1 MDAVKQIIQRQP
13 WIPAAAALALGLGIG
28 LLIGWV
34 IAPVEYVDAT
44 PAHLRQDLRD
54 DYLRMAIDSYSVNK
68 DVELAVQRYEHLG
81 EYAKDTLSNVSTNP
95 QLVSVTAIQN
105 YRAVVEIFQ
114 SGEAAEAGDTPGAD
128 ADTEPEQP
136 AEDDGAVTQVRK
148 VVGLIPYVCGATA
161 IVGLALAAVLI
172 LRSRRSGS
180 EEAQGDLGD
189 EFERPFEA
197 EDLDARLNSKPAMQR
212 EPLAEFRTIYTMGDD
227 LYDDSFSIESPNGD
241 FLGECGVG
249 IGDVIGVGEP
259 KKVSGFEVWLFDK
272 NDIQTVTKVIL
283 SEYGARD
290 EATLNRLAAK
300 GDPVMAQDGGIVELQ
315 TASLKV
321 EARIVELIYGEG
333 ALPQDSF
340 FERVTIEL
348 RAWPRATLA

>member
-1 MDAVKQIIQRQP
+1 MDAIKSFVQKQP
-13 WIPAAAALALGLGIG
+13 WIPIAAALAVGLGLG

-44 PAHLRQDLRD
+44 PEFLRSDLRD
-54 DYLRMAIDSYSVNK
+54 DYLRMAIESYSLNK
-68 DVELAVQRYEHLG
+68 DVELAVQRYEELG
-81 EYAKDTLSNVSTNP
+81 KHARDTLVNVSSNP

-105 YRAVVEIFQ
+105 FRAVVEIFQ
-114 SGEAAEAGDTPGAD
+114 SGES
-128 ADTEPEQP
+128 ADTLSPDVSQENPQP
-136 AEDDGAVTQVRK
+136 DSEDDVPQISR

-161 IVGLALAAVLI
+161 LVGLALAAVLLI
-172 LRSRRSGS
+172 RSRKSGG
-180 EEAQGDLGD
+180 AQTGQDFD
-189 EFERPFEA
+189 DQFDRPFEP
-197 EDLDARLNSKPAMQR
+197 EELDARLNSKPAMPR
-212 EPLAEFRTIYTMGDD
+212 EPLAEFRTIYTLGDD

-249 IGDVIGVGEP
+249 IGDVIGVGDP

-283 SEYGARD
+283 SEYGSRD
-290 EATLNRLAAK
+290 EATLNRLASK
-300 GDPVMAQDGGIVELQ
+300 GDPVMAQEGGVVELQ

-321 EARIVELIYGEG
+321 EARVVELVYGEG
-333 ALPQDSF
+333 ALPQNSF

-348 RAWPRATLA
+348 RAWPRATLG

>member
-1 MDAVKQIIQRQP
+1 MDSIKSLLQRMP
-13 WIPAAAALALGLGIG
+13 WIPAAITLVVGIG
-28 LLIGWV
+28 LGLLVGWV

-44 PAHLRQDLRD
+44 PAFLRQDLRD

-68 DVELAVQRYEHLG
+68 DVELAVQRYEELG
-81 EYAKDTLSNVSTNP
+81 EYARDTLSNVSSNP

-105 YRAVVEIFQ
+105 FRAVVEIFQ
-114 SGEAAEAGDTPGAD
+114 SGETSPEVEEEGGDAGTAAE
-128 ADTEPEQP
+128 TETTEGQFQKI
-136 AEDDGAVTQVRK
+136 VK
-148 VVGLIPYVCGATA
+148 IIPYVCGATA
-161 IVGLALAAVLI
+161 LIGLTLAVVLI
-172 LRSRRSGS
+172 IRSRRGK
-180 EEAQGDLGD
+180 GDKDDDYFGD

-197 EDLDARLNSKPAMQR
+197 EDLDARLNSKPAMLR
-212 EPLAEFRTIYTMGDD
+212 EPLAEFRTIYTLGDD

-283 SEYGARD
+283 SEYGSRD

-300 GDPVMAQDGGIVELQ
+300 GDPVMAEDGGVIELQ
-315 TASLKV
+315 TASLRV

-333 ALPQDSF
+333 ALPDNSF

-348 RAWPRATLA
+348 RAWPRATLG

>member
-1 MDAVKQIIQRQP
+1 MDSIKALLKRMP
-13 WIPAAAALALGLGIG
+13 WIPAVAALITGIVFG

-44 PAHLRQDLRD
+44 PAFLRQDLRD

-68 DVELAVQRYEHLG
+68 DVELAVQRYEALSD
-81 EYAKDTLSNVSTNP
+81 YARETLSNVSSNP

-105 YRAVVEIFQ
+105 FRAVVEIFQ
-114 SGEAAEAGDTPGAD
+114 TSESSGGTAEGEQASGDSAAGVEPTDGQFQKIAGI
-128 ADTEPEQP
+128 
-136 AEDDGAVTQVRK
+136 
-148 VVGLIPYVCGATA
+148 IPYVCGATA
-161 IVGLALAAVLI
+161 LIGLMLAVVLI
-172 LRSRRSGS
+172 IRARRGKGEK
-180 EEAQGDLGD
+180 EEEYFDD
-189 EFERPFEA
+189 EFDHPFEA
-197 EDLDARLNSKPAMQR
+197 EDLNARLNSKPSMLR
-212 EPLAEFRTIYTMGDD
+212 EPLAEFRTIYTLGDD

-249 IGDVIGVGEP
+249 IGDVLGVGEP

-283 SEYGARD
+283 SEYGSRD
-290 EATLNRLAAK
+290 EATLTRLAAK
-300 GDPVMAQDGGIVELQ
+300 GDPVMAEDGGVVELQ
-315 TASLKV
+315 TASLRV

-333 ALPQDSF
+333 ALPHNSF

-348 RAWPRATLA
+348 RAWPRATLG